1 MAEKKTRERRETGKK
16 VVLHRLAGTKK
27 ALDACRLVNGLYEA
41 GKRVTV
47 FLSDSGRAAMLDEY
61 LWTFAQHSF
70 VPHVL
75 WDGQGE
81 VEDPVALVAGTLA
94 NPNGA
99 SVLVVGDRI
108 AEPGDAGGFLEVHD
122 FVTTAPEDEGKRKA
136 WEDAGFK
143 VEETRGVAGKAH
155 G

>member
-1 MAEKKTRERRETGKK
+1 VTERKTREKAAKAPK

-27 ALDACRLVNGLYEA
+27 AHEACRLVERLYQKGE
-41 GKRVTV
+41 RVAV
-47 FLSDSGRAAMLDEY
+47 FLSDSGRAAVLDEY

-81 VEDPVALVAGTLA
+81 VEDPVVVVAGTIA
-94 NPNGA
+94 NPNAA
-99 SVLVVGDRI
+99 SVLVIGDRI
-108 AEPGDAGGFLEVHD
+108 ADPREAAGFAEVHD
-122 FVTTAPEDEGKRKA
+122 FVTAAPEDEGKGKL

-143 VEETRGVAGKAH
+143 VEEGRGAAARPRS
-155 G
+155 

>member
-1 MAEKKTRERRETGKK
+1 MTERKTREKPPKPPK

-27 ALDACRLVNGLYEA
+27 AHEACRLVERLYQKGERIA
-41 GKRVTV
+41 V
-47 FLSDSGRAAMLDEY
+47 FLSDRGRAAVLDEY

-81 VEDPVALVAGTLA
+81 VEDPVVVLAGTFG

-99 SVLVVGDRI
+99 TILVVGDRI
-108 AEPGDAGGFLEVHD
+108 GDPREAAGFSEVHD
-122 FVTTAPEDEGKRKA
+122 FITTAPEDEGKVKA

-143 VEETRGVAGKAH
+143 VQDARGAAAKPGS
-155 G
+155 